1 MSKFFNM
8 AFEALL
14 INKVRAFLTMLGIII
29 GVFSVIVMIGFGQ
42 SSQAYITNQVK
53 GLGAGVL
60 LITPGNPKAQ
70 SGGPPGVNTSK
81 TLTLDDAVALE
92 NLSGV
97 LYVSPNVFTQTVVKF
112 QRNTLPAA
120 ILGSNPNIIE
130 ARGFKIE
137 RGRFFTEQE
146 ARSAAPVIVIGAKL
160 AQDLFD
166 DTLSEALGS
175 KLRIENQRYRIIGTL
190 EEQGSGIFGSVD
202 DQAFMPTKTFQN
214 TLKAGKGLN
223 SIFLK
228 VQDEKLLPIIE
239 TQART
244 ILRYRHGIREDE
256 EDDFKVQ
263 TQAELL
269 ETVETV
275 TQVFTFLL
283 AGIAAISLI
292 VGGIGIMNI
301 MLVSVTERTREIG
314 VRKAVGANR
323 RDILVQFLIEASTIS
338 LVGGSIGIVLGL
350 LVTRVVTQAVNLP
363 FVVSQWS
370 IIGGFLF
377 SAGVG
382 IFFGIYPA
390 NKASKLDPVDALRYE

>member
-1 MSKFFNM
+1 MSKYFNM

-42 SSQAYITNQVK
+42 ASQAYITNQVK

-60 LITPGNPKAQ
+60 LVTPGNPKAQ
-70 SGGPPGVNTSK
+70 RGGPPGVNTAK
-81 TLTLDDAVALE
+81 TLTLDDAEALE
-92 NLSGV
+92 ALTGV
-97 LYVSPNVFTQTVVKF
+97 TYVSPNVFMQTVAKF
-112 QRNTLPAA
+112 QRNTLPVAV
-120 ILGSNPNIIE
+120 LGSNPNIIDS
-130 ARGFKIE
+130 RGFKVAQ
-137 RGRFFTEQE
+137 GRFFTEQE
-146 ARSAAPVIVIGAKL
+146 ARSATPVIVVGYKL

-175 KLRIENQRYRIIGTL
+175 KIRIENQRYRVIGTL
-190 EEQGSGIFGSVD
+190 EEQGSGLFGSVD

-214 TLKAGKGLN
+214 TLKSGKGLN
-223 SIFLK
+223 SIFIK
-228 VQDEKLLPIIE
+228 VQDEKLLPILE
-239 TQART
+239 TQTRT
-244 ILRYRHGIREDE
+244 ILRYRHSIREDE
-256 EDDFKVQ
+256 DDDFTVQ

-269 ETVETV
+269 KTVQTI

-323 RDILVQFLIEASTIS
+323 RDILVQFLIEAATIS
-338 LVGGSIGIVLGL
+338 LVGGTIGIILGL
-350 LVTRVVTQAVNLP
+350 LVTRVVTQAANLP

-370 IIGGFLF
+370 VIGGFIF

-390 NKASKLDPVDALRYE
+390 NKASKLDPVEALRYE